1 MIFYTKKLVL
11 SPCERLRLRNS
22 LAGKRAGQPLAWFQP
37 RCDPETG
44 SWSPVQCLGKSSQ
57 SSSPSSNQNGVSR
70 AFSISEPEPQSNAV
84 GVCWCADK
92 KGAPVKGT
100 LTRGTEPMCN
110 HRQARRR
117 MSLTTDSIQDTMME
131 ELIRQL
137 TLAADEDNF
146 IDAEIKDDR
155 IELQQTTTTVQSS
168 SESTITEASNM
179 ANSIFDENQP
189 KQESSK
195 KLTTTMTRCQA
206 LQLTTL
212 FPVACD
218 SNGSFESTQCNGA
231 VGCWC
236 VDAAGNQ
243 LPETTTFSRGTRKCF
258 YTPIDQV
265 SIELHLLNINKK
277 TIHNLYDVIK
287 DELIVLL
294 GELPDN
300 LRVHEN
306 LDESIYLKFDLTDD
320 KKIDTAFAIEEM
332 VKHNEFTLGNGQLRP
347 DITLSRFVHRN
358 ANLPIPQ
365 SASFIPENTFQT
377 IVFILAT
384 TSAFMVSIFVV
395 FIMLKRGKNKIK
407 QYNTNKTVGMGD
419 KFLDYSSPIFV
430 LSANDKI
437 NSQKET

>member
-1 MIFYTKKLVL
+1 MTLRFLSVL

-22 LAGKRAGQPLAWFQP
+22 LAAKRAGQPLAWFQP
-37 RCDPETG
+37 ICDPETG
-44 SWSPVQCLGKSSQ
+44 SWSPVQCLGKPSADQ
-57 SSSPSSNQNGVSR
+57 PSPSQNGVSR
-70 AFSISEPEPQSNAV
+70 AFSIAEPNEQPNTV

-100 LTRGTEPMCN
+100 LTRGIEPTCN

-117 MSLTTDSIQDTMME
+117 MMTSDSIQDTMME
-131 ELIRQL
+131 DLIRQL
-137 TLAADEDNF
+137 TLAVDEDNF
-146 IDAEIKDDR
+146 IDVEFKAETMSISS
-155 IELQQTTTTVQSS
+155 TTAPTSTTS
-168 SESTITEASNM
+168 TEAAITQRILDI
-179 ANSIFDENQP
+179 ANSVLEENNRNQN
-189 KQESSK
+189 SSK
-195 KLTTTMTRCQA
+195 TLVITSTRCQA
-206 LQLTTL
+206 LQRTAV
-212 FPVACD
+212 FAVACNTD
-218 SNGSFESTQCNGA
+218 GAFETTQCNEA
-231 VGCWC
+231 VCWC

-243 LPETTTFSRGTRKCF
+243 LPETTTFSKGSNKCV

-265 SIELHLLNINKK
+265 TIELHLLNSNRK

-287 DELIVLL
+287 NELIALL
-294 GELPDN
+294 GDAPDN

-306 LDESIYLKFDLTDD
+306 LDATIYLKFDLTDD
-320 KKIDTAFAIEEM
+320 KKIDTAFALEEM
-332 VKHNEFTLGNGQLRP
+332 VKHNDLILGNGQLKP

-358 ANLPIPQ
+358 ANLPVPQ
-365 SASFIPENTFQT
+365 SASFIPESTFQT

-395 FIMLKRGKNKIK
+395 FIMLKRGKNKMK

-437 NSQKET
+437 NNSQKET